1 MRVLLRT
8 LLPFLL
14 AAAVWGQSDTTT
26 RPQVPG
32 GIWHPAADSLAAV
45 PTSAWLGP
53 EGLGAWARRFA
64 GRGLAEDGPAFFVG
78 VMVTL
83 VLVLRGFGNRRRG
96 WVVAAWLL
104 APAIPLVGL
113 VPFQTVTTETERA
126 GFTLAFTVLWTVT
139 AAWAFLAWKTA
150 DSVAP
155 SGFRNPFPTKVA
167 HTGAILAMVGAL
179 AMTAVRVPDDC
190 GVYSNLGA
198 QRWVETG
205 TLPYGDAALRGGA
218 AATYGPVLYALHA
231 GVQAATLGDE
241 AFPNAPDARPL
252 DRSYRRPPM
261 FTTKIVAALALVGAC
276 IGLWWTAS
284 RMADA
289 GTASVCVVLFAASP
303 YVLGLGG
310 KDATIC
316 GVGYVSHLV
325 PAAFVA
331 GAMACMTRPAIG
343 GFLLAAGAA
352 TVYWPAFLAPLF
364 LGAHR
369 RASTK
374 AATRFFAAFAA
385 TGLLIAAW
393 VMTNTRVAAH
403 ENAVALFFKSTLE
416 HQEGADQYGS
426 SPFSFWGVHPDW
438 ASVLH
443 RPLIQFGGS
452 LSKPTFLLVLA
463 VSIGGWFVGR
473 RSRTARVCAC
483 AAAIACVVQLWKT
496 HAGGTYVEWALPP
509 LLVALFA
516 DRGDA
521 TEPRA

>member
-1 MRVLLRT
+1 MRAFLRT

-14 AAAVWGQSDTTT
+14 AAAVWGQSDATT

-32 GIWHPAADSLAAV
+32 GIWHPAADSV
-45 PTSAWLGP
+45 PALPISAWLGP
-53 EGLGAWARRFA
+53 EGIGAWARRFA
-64 GRGLAEDGPAFFVG
+64 TRGLADDGPAFFVG
-78 VMVTL
+78 VLVTL
-83 VLVLRGFGNRRRG
+83 FIVLRGFDDRRRAM
-96 WVVAAWLL
+96 VVAALL
-104 APAIPLVGL
+104 IGPAIPLVGL
-113 VPFQTVTTETERA
+113 VPFQTVTTDAERA
-126 GFTLAFTVLWTVT
+126 GFTLAFTVLWGVT
-139 AAWAFLAWKTA
+139 AWWAVFAWKTA
-150 DSVAP
+150 TSDEP
-155 SGFRNPFPTKVA
+155 SGFRNPFSPKTA
-167 HTGAILAMVGAL
+167 HAGAAVAILAAL
-179 AMTAVRVPDDC
+179 AVTSVRVPDDC

-198 QRWVETG
+198 RRWVETG

-276 IGLWWTAS
+276 IGLWLTVS
-284 RMADA
+284 RLADA
-289 GTASVCVVLFAASP
+289 GTASLCVVLFAASP

-316 GVGYVSHLV
+316 GVGFVSHLL

-331 GAMACMTRPAIG
+331 GALACSTRPAMG
-343 GFLLAAGAA
+343 GILLAAGSA

-364 LGAHR
+364 LGAQR
-369 RASTK
+369 RVSTK
-374 AATRFFAAFAA
+374 AATRFFAGFAV
-385 TGLLIAAW
+385 TGLLVAAW
-393 VMTNTRVAAH
+393 VMANTRVAAG

-438 ASVLH
+438 AAVLH
-443 RPLIQFGGS
+443 RPLIDFGGS
-452 LSKPTFLLVLA
+452 LSKPTFLLVIA
-463 VSIGGWFVGR
+463 ASIAGWFVGR
-473 RSRTARVCAC
+473 RSRTTRMCAC

-509 LLVALFA
+509 LLIALFA
-516 DRGDA
+516 DRGDGS
-521 TEPRA
+521 EPRT